1 MFPAFDD
8 VSLDADQTVA
18 ATQLLLRV
26 AHVDGARTA
35 EEVALI
41 RQFYDGCRNGAPDW
55 PAFDSLQSGTA
66 DSDAAGHFTEPAP
79 RDVVVATCLM
89 VAYADGALIDKE
101 LAAVH
106 AVAAEIGMAATR
118 VDELLAL
125 VKDYMLAQLARL
137 PDAGSVA
144 AVARELG

>member
-66 DSDAAGHFTEPAP
+66 DSDAAGHFTEPAQ
-79 RDVVVATCLM
+79 RDMVVATCLM
-89 VAYADGALIDKE
+89 VAYADARDRDGHALMTLKLPE
-101 LAAVH
+101 Q
-106 AVAAEIGMAATR
+106 R
-118 VDELLAL
+118 RRN
-125 VKDYMLAQLARL
+125 ARIC
-137 PDAGSVA
+137 SCK
-144 AVARELG
+144 RWR